1 MVETR
6 SKTKADPTAT
16 ESDRVQRERRNR
28 SPRGA
33 RPGLATNNEGASAL
47 PGSSNIQTTG
57 DISTSAAQPKPAAE
71 RPDARTSSL
80 TLAQG
85 DVKAPTESASSVHSK
100 QSHTVRTHSTRSS
113 ATVRAQKLALEADL
127 MRRQVEREREL
138 ARQQADRDREQAE
151 REFEL
156 ARQQAV
162 LARQQA
168 EAERELARQQAVLA
182 RQQAEAE
189 RELARQQEDR
199 ERKLANL
206 EFEAEQTELQARI
219 AALEA
224 SDKSA
229 KSRSSYFSDRN
240 AERRTATW
248 VSEQNANMTT
258 ATHGNMP
265 GGAPIVTS
273 SNARGPSLQPAATA
287 NSVSFN
293 VPIVNQ
299 ATLSKPTQ
307 APLTYNYDTVAPRL
321 PVSSEHS
328 SSDPITKLTQAIN
341 SHSNRPKKP
350 ELITFSAAENLDR
363 LNHAVRGQAYQ
374 SVASLMWTC
383 GSPDDIVKA
392 LEQTYARPELLVARE
407 VAELRN
413 TPKLSSPQDLNGLAN
428 KLRSCPST
436 SRPHPRGLLK
446 VVPVIVEGPDGAF
459 ETTAMLDDGSV
470 SSLIDADVA
479 KRIGARP
486 TRSER
491 LRIEGVCN
499 MTAELDVS
507 YVDFYVR
514 GRDRPDRYLIEHAR
528 AVEPLGLRARYPD
541 TINITDYDHLSGLA
555 NELSCDIAYPTV
567 LIGAPDWYIS
577 ISREVRCG
585 KKNDPVASKTLLG
598 WVLHGAH
605 CLSSRPFEFINH
617 VTEDLDTLIK
627 CQYDID
633 ALGITKKVPRQNSE
647 DQRAVD
653 ILESSAHQLDDSHF
667 EVSLPWKEEL
677 PKIIPDS
684 YPQALSRFKALERQ
698 MSKDPAFAASFQQFI
713 DDIISKNYAEE
724 CDSKTYHH
732 RPAPNASCV
741 NPDGSIRWYL
751 PIFGVYH
758 PQKKKLRAV
767 HDAAATTKGVSLN
780 SLLLQGPDLLSPLLD
795 ILFRFREGAVAL
807 NGDIKEMFPQIKI
820 AARDRD
826 AQRFLWRDK
835 NGDLKE
841 YRMSSMIFG
850 AVSSPFIALYIKNKN
865 AKTHEVD
872 YAAACKAIIDDHYM
886 DDYLGSHTNVADA
899 AQLAADVV
907 TVHKNCGFEMRAWT
921 SNHPEAL
928 SLVPKELRS
937 DATSDVYLPPSS
949 DVGVLGVKWNPRQ
962 DLLGFRAVP
971 QIPTSTLTKRILLSN
986 VMKVYDPLGFL
997 MPVVIWGRILI
1008 QRLWRAGVGWDTDLP
1023 EMYVSESKD
1032 WFAQLQIAANIK
1044 IPRWYMVRSDLSDV
1058 QLHVIADGGEQAY
1071 ACVAYWRFTYSDD
1084 SVSTALIGSKARVC
1098 PLKPVSIPRL
1108 ELQAALIASRF
1119 AQTIMQAHRF
1129 EPSATI
1135 FWTDSTTVLKWIRSD
1150 ARAFKPFV
1158 AHRLG
1163 EILETTNPSDW
1174 RWIPTSLNVADDATK
1189 PKRIDF
1195 TATHRWFTGPQF
1207 LVEQSC
1213 TWPTERV
1220 TDEGETSSDPE
1231 LKSNLMV
1238 LLLDTPLSNSL
1249 PDPTRFSSWL
1259 RLLRAT
1265 ARFLQGA
1272 RLFRLKLSRPIDPN
1286 SKLYI
1291 DNTTSPHQLHASDM
1305 IEAEKMLVRQAQTE
1319 SFPEELSNLRSS
1331 KPVPKNSRI
1340 KKLAPTLDGEGLMR
1354 QNTRISSAPGV
1365 NDEMKSPMILDGRHY
1380 ISRLLILHEHI
1391 KAAHQFN
1398 ELVLNELRQR
1408 YSILRARGTIRS
1420 VASACL
1426 KCKRWNTKPIQPQ
1439 TGNLPPE
1446 RLDHHKRPFTHVG
1459 LDYFGPILVTLY
1471 RRSEKR
1477 YIALYT
1483 CLTTRALHLEIV
1495 NSLTADSAIMS
1506 LRRFIAR
1513 RGSPTTIFS
1522 DNGTNFVGSSRE
1534 LRSLHDNSVV
1544 EYATN
1549 HKIDWRFIPPASPFM
1564 GGAWERLVRT
1574 VKAALRSCLT
1584 NQPLKEEVL
1593 STLLLEAESIVN
1605 SRPLTYVPSSPDA
1618 PEALTPFHFIL
1629 GSSSVVPWTTS
1640 LTDADLSRRC
1650 DWRRTLRLADQFWAR
1665 WLREYLPTLRARG
1678 PNNNSLNLSE
1688 GDVVLIADPTLP
1700 RGLWPLGTVAKVYLG
1715 PDGAVRVADVH
1726 TRGGV
1731 LRRPARKL
1739 ILMEAAPQPV
1749 ATSG

>member
-1 MVETR
+1 M
-6 SKTKADPTAT
+6 
-16 ESDRVQRERRNR
+16 
-28 SPRGA
+28 
-33 RPGLATNNEGASAL
+33 
-47 PGSSNIQTTG
+47 
-57 DISTSAAQPKPAAE
+57 
-71 RPDARTSSL
+71 
-80 TLAQG
+80 
-85 DVKAPTESASSVHSK
+85 
-100 QSHTVRTHSTRSS
+100 
-113 ATVRAQKLALEADL
+113 
-127 MRRQVEREREL
+127 
-138 ARQQADRDREQAE
+138 
-151 REFEL
+151 
-156 ARQQAV
+156 
-162 LARQQA
+162 
-168 EAERELARQQAVLA
+168 
-182 RQQAEAE
+182 
-189 RELARQQEDR
+189 
-199 ERKLANL
+199 
-206 EFEAEQTELQARI
+206 
-219 AALEA
+219 
-224 SDKSA
+224 
-229 KSRSSYFSDRN
+229 
-240 AERRTATW
+240 
-248 VSEQNANMTT
+248 
-258 ATHGNMP
+258 
-265 GGAPIVTS
+265 
-273 SNARGPSLQPAATA
+273 
-287 NSVSFN
+287 
-293 VPIVNQ
+293 
-299 ATLSKPTQ
+299 
-307 APLTYNYDTVAPRL
+307 
-321 PVSSEHS
+321 
-328 SSDPITKLTQAIN
+328 
-341 SHSNRPKKP
+341 
-350 ELITFSAAENLDR
+350 
-363 LNHAVRGQAYQ
+363 
-374 SVASLMWTC
+374 
-383 GSPDDIVKA
+383 
-392 LEQTYARPELLVARE
+392 
-407 VAELRN
+407 
-413 TPKLSSPQDLNGLAN
+413 
-428 KLRSCPST
+428 
-436 SRPHPRGLLK
+436 
-446 VVPVIVEGPDGAF
+446 
-459 ETTAMLDDGSV
+459 
-470 SSLIDADVA
+470 
-479 KRIGARP
+479 
-486 TRSER
+486 
-491 LRIEGVCN
+491 
-499 MTAELDVS
+499 
-507 YVDFYVR
+507 
-514 GRDRPDRYLIEHAR
+514 
-528 AVEPLGLRARYPD
+528 
-541 TINITDYDHLSGLA
+541 DYDHLSSLA
-555 NELSCDIAYPTV
+555 NELSHTDVYPTV
-567 LIGAPDWYIS
+567 LIGAPDWYLS
-577 ISREVRCG
+577 LSREVRCG

-605 CLSSRPFEFINH
+605 SLSSKPLEFVHH

-633 ALGITKKVPRQNSE
+633 ALGIIKKVPRQNSE
-647 DQRAVD
+647 DQRALD
-653 ILESSAHQLDDSHF
+653 IIESTARHLDDDHF
-667 EVSLPWKEEL
+667 EVGLPWKEVL
-677 PKIIPDS
+677 PTIIPDS

-698 MSKDPAFAASFQQFI
+698 MSKDPAFAAAFQQFI
-713 DDIISKNYAEE
+713 DDIISKGYAEE

-741 NPDGSIRWYL
+741 NPDGAIRWYL

-820 AARDRD
+820 ATRDRD
-826 AQRFLWRDK
+826 AQRFLWRGKD
-835 NGDLKE
+835 GEIKE

-865 AKTHEVD
+865 AMMHEGD
-872 YAAACKAIIDDHYM
+872 FATACKEIIEDHYM
-886 DDYLGSHTNVADA
+886 DDYLGSHSNVADA
-899 AQLAADVV
+899 AQLAVDII
-907 TVHKNCGFEMRAWT
+907 TVHKKCGFEMRAWT

-962 DLLGFRAVP
+962 DFLGFRGVP
-971 QIPTSTLTKRILLSN
+971 QIPTSILTKRILLSN
-986 VMKVYDPLGFL
+986 VMKVYDPLGLL

-1023 EMYVSESKD
+1023 EMYISESKD
-1032 WFAQLQIAANIK
+1032 WFAQLQVAADIK

-1119 AQTIMQAHRF
+1119 AQTILQAHHF
-1129 EPSATI
+1129 KPSATI

-1174 RWIPTSLNVADDATK
+1174 RWIPTFLNIADDATK
-1189 PKRIDF
+1189 PKRTDF
-1195 TATHRWFTGPQF
+1195 TASHRWFTGPQF
-1207 LVEQSC
+1207 LVEPSC

-1220 TDEGETSSDPE
+1220 TDEEEISPDPE
-1231 LKSNLMV
+1231 LKSNLVV
-1238 LLLDTPLSNSL
+1238 LLLDTPHLNLL

-1265 ARFLQGA
+1265 ARFIQGA

-1291 DNTTSPHQLHASDM
+1291 DNTTSPHQLHAADI
-1305 IEAEKMLVRQAQTE
+1305 IEAEKMLVRHAQRE
-1319 SFPEELSNLRSS
+1319 SFPEEISNLRSS
-1331 KPVPKNSRI
+1331 KPVPKESRI

-1398 ELVLNELRQR
+1398 ELILNELRQR

-1426 KCKRWNTKPIQPQ
+1426 KCKRWNMKPIHPQ

-1483 CLTTRALHLEIV
+1483 CLTTRALHLEVV

-1534 LRSLHDNSVV
+1534 LRTLHDNSVIN
-1544 EYATN
+1544 YATN

-1584 NQPLKEEVL
+1584 NRSLKEEVL

-1618 PEALTPFHFIL
+1618 PEAITPFHFIL

-1665 WLREYLPTLRARG
+1665 WLREYLPTLRPRG
-1678 PNNNSLNLSE
+1678 PNNNALNLSE

-1700 RGLWPLGTVAKVYLG
+1700 RGLWPLGRIAKVYLG

-1726 TRGGV
+1726 TKGGM

-1739 ILMEAAPQPV
+1739 ILMEAAPRPV
-1749 ATSG
+1749 ATSD